1 VLLTS
6 TDNPY
11 ITHLGGKHI
20 HLLLLEQGLREIG
33 VEVVTLYYN
42 PKSLRELIKRSTLL
56 FLRDKYGY
64 KSKLK
69 WMINYL
75 RRHIPENAVDVIHA
89 HDVLSLISTAEKP
102 QKKVLTLHGYFAKE
116 NIEFMKSEKNREEL
130 YPYLLQLERKGMENA
145 DYIITVDQRLKE
157 YIISEF
163 NYPTNKISVIHN
175 AVDTNLFKPVSEEE
189 QKKLKKTLG
198 FNEDNTIVLVPR
210 RLVEKNGV
218 IYAVQAMKH
227 IKNEKVRMVI
237 AGDGPEKDKI
247 MKEAEGENRVYFAGL
262 IPHNK
267 IAPYYMMAD
276 IILIPSITSHGIQ
289 EATSLAML
297 EGMACGKVVMCSNIG
312 GMREIIHHM
321 KNGILTKEKE
331 PTEVANA
338 VETVIKNRS
347 LIAEIGKNATT
358 HIVKN
363 HSLIAHAKKT
373 LKIYENM
380 LKGGASAGFRRWMQ
394 KEAKSK

>member
-1 VLLTS
+1 MRTLITS

-11 ITHLGGKHI
+11 IAKLGGKHI

-42 PKSLRELIKRSTLL
+42 PKSLREFIKRSILL
-56 FLRDKYGY
+56 LLGDKYGY
-64 KSKLK
+64 KFKLK

-75 RRHIPENAVDVIHA
+75 RRHIPENAFDIIHS

-102 QKKVLTLHGYFAKE
+102 QKKVLTLHGYFARE

-130 YPYLLQLERKGMENA
+130 YPYLLQFEREGVENA
-145 DYIITVDQRLKE
+145 DYVITVDQRLKE

-163 NYPTNKISVIHN
+163 NYPADKISVMHN
-175 AVDTNLFKPVSEEE
+175 AVDTNLFKPVSEKE
-189 QKKLKKTLG
+189 QKKLKKIFG
-198 FNEDNTIVLVPR
+198 FSEDNPIVLVPR

-227 IKNEKVRMVI
+227 IKNGKVRMII

-247 MKEAEGENRVYFAGL
+247 VKEAGGDDRIRFAGL
-262 IPHNK
+262 IPHSK

-276 IILIPSITSHGIQ
+276 IILIPSITSHGVQ

-297 EGMACGKVVMCSNIG
+297 EGMACGKVVICSNIG
-312 GMREIIHHM
+312 GMHEIIQHM
-321 KNGILTKEKE
+321 RNGILTKEKDSE
-331 PTEVANA
+331 SIADA
-338 VETVIKNRS
+338 VETVVENKKLKMELGSGARDHV
-347 LIAEIGKNATT
+347 L
-358 HIVKN
+358 KN
-363 HSLIAHAKKT
+363 HSYVVHARKVVE
-373 LKIYENM
+373 IYNNVLGEGRN
-380 LKGGASAGFRRWMQ
+380 G
-394 KEAKSK
+394 

>member
-1 VLLTS
+1 MRVLLTS

-33 VEVVTLYYN
+33 VEVATLYYN

-75 RRHIPENAVDVIHA
+75 RRHIPEKAVDVIHA

-102 QKKVLTLHGYFAKE
+102 RKKVLTLHGYFARE
-116 NIEFMKSEKNREEL
+116 NIEFMRSEKNREEL

-163 NYPTNKISVIHN
+163 NYPASKISVMHN

-189 QKKLKKTLG
+189 QKKLKKNCG
-198 FNEDNTIVLVPR
+198 FSEDNIIILVPR

-237 AGDGPEKDKI
+237 AGDGPERDKI
-247 MKEAEGENRVYFAGL
+247 MKEAEGESRVYFAGL

-276 IILIPSITSHGIQ
+276 IILIPSITSHGVQ

-297 EGMACGKVVMCSNIG
+297 EGMACGKVTICSNIG
-312 GMREIIHHM
+312 GMREIIQHM
-321 KNGILTKEKE
+321 KSGILTKEKDPGNIAE
-331 PTEVANA
+331 I
-338 VETVIKNRS
+338 VETVIENKELTAELGRYARDYVLKNHS
-347 LIAEIGKNATT
+347 YVVHAEKIAEIYSNVLGEGKN
-358 HIVKN
+358 
-363 HSLIAHAKKT
+363 
-373 LKIYENM
+373 
-380 LKGGASAGFRRWMQ
+380 G
-394 KEAKSK
+394 